1 MFHDITEKRIG
12 DNSSLI
18 FVSNSIAFQLFRNQ
32 TKFTRFNMLRLESLT
47 IRYREI
53 YHRPVYT
60 YTEANRKVRCSNH
73 ERHTRET
80 LFLPKNDCIEVERC
94 CEYTTWTYQGP
105 LSDRGWVIT
114 SRKKGNARGIK
125 KRAKRKKE
133 ETDFRIAMPFHSG
146 RRSLAESGQPRGDPG
161 GWIASQIKSPGL
173 KCRSRCSRSQ
183 SVTMQRLCSTPW
195 RTGLHR
201 SGRGQYRWSVRAR
214 STAGSRVD
222 CEFERRTLVTNDPAR
237 DKRR

>member
-1 MFHDITEKRIG
+1 
-12 DNSSLI
+12 
-18 FVSNSIAFQLFRNQ
+18 
-32 TKFTRFNMLRLESLT
+32 MLRVHDANVWST
-47 IRYREI
+47 VIRSRTRNNFEK
-53 YHRPVYT
+53 
-60 YTEANRKVRCSNH
+60 ERKS
-73 ERHTRET
+73 
-80 LFLPKNDCIEVERC
+80 
-94 CEYTTWTYQGP
+94 
-105 LSDRGWVIT
+105 
-114 SRKKGNARGIK
+114 KGNK
-125 KRAKRKKE
+125 KKSEERKKE

-146 RRSLAESGQPRGDPG
+146 KRSFAESGQPRGDPG

-214 STAGSRVD
+214 STAGSRVH